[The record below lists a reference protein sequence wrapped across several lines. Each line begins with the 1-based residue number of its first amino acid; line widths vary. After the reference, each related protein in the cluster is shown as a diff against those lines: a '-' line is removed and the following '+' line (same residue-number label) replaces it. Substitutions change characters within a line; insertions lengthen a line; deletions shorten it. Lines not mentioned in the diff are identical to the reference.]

1 MILEKIHSIG
11 QGLNKYERVYVK
23 EWVWAENE
31 WFTGNHP
38 MDGKGNKIFVNLES
52 LRENEEGIIKNI
64 FMSWKKE
71 KDDGKN
77 EKELWNWNG
86 MIITGIMR
94 NNVGALWILLGLL
107 SCSSML
113 MMRRVRFGMKLEC
126 NESGLDCGIWFLD
139 IEEDQEEQIDI
150 WKEDTDWIERR
161 QGKNVEENM

>member
-31 WFTGNHP
+31 WFTGNLP

-71 KDDGKN
+71 KDDGK
-77 EKELWNWNG
+77 
-86 MIITGIMR
+86 MR
-94 NNVGALWILLGLL
+94 DN
-107 SCSSML
+107 
-113 MMRRVRFGMKLEC
+113 
-126 NESGLDCGIWFLD
+126 CGIEMEW
-139 IEEDQEEQIDI
+139 
-150 WKEDTDWIERR
+150 
-161 QGKNVEENM
+161 